1 IGYFIFLEAIKWDLA
16 FIKYPLSGAGFLD
29 EKCQKYQGR
38 CVSKCQKNEELAALC
53 SKFQKCCKLM
63 EPSNKC
69 LGSDLN
75 SGPLDS
81 RLSALSTL
89 PHTCP

>member
-63 EPSNKC
+63 EPF
-69 LGSDLN
+69 LN
-75 SGPLDS
+75 QHK
-81 RLSALSTL
+81 TL
-89 PHTCP
+89 VSPFGDGHRNPT